1 MLTTA
6 PNIVA
11 AKLIN
16 RVLGDYPLARERL
29 AAHARARIDVT
40 LGVLTVSIRLNEDG
54 RVEPIGEG
62 ATDVAQ
68 VTVNIPLSA
77 VPRLIKKDES
87 AYREIAFTG
96 DSELAHTL
104 SNIARNVEWDVG
116 EDLSQLFG
124 GGTVADIVAER
135 LTSGAKS
142 ITALR
147 DEVGQRFTENMAEY
161 LVHERNAFVTEDAL
175 EALTRDNETLRDD
188 VARLEARVARLRS
201 HFATV

>member
-16 RVLGDYPLARERL
+16 RILGDYPLARERL

-68 VTVNIPLSA
+68 VTFNIPLSA

>member
-116 EDLSQLFG
+116 EDLSQLLG